1 MYNAVMG
8 RKLTFCKNK
17 ALEETMFLFWERG
30 YESTSV
36 RDIASRLNIPIA
48 SVYHSFGDKDSIF
61 ASTIDVY
68 FNKYMVPLFSDLSN
82 YEDAKQAIID
92 LFEIIIK
99 NSSNSTPSGCYLVQT
114 ASDIMS
120 RNPDIKS
127 KLDDYFNY
135 IKSSLYDLIKKA
147 KNDKQII
154 TQETNSNLSNYLFIL
169 MLSIKSCSRVGAD
182 NRQIRQYIKTAL
194 QPVFS

>member
-1 MYNAVMG
+1 
-8 RKLTFCKNK
+8 
-17 ALEETMFLFWERG
+17 MFLFWERG